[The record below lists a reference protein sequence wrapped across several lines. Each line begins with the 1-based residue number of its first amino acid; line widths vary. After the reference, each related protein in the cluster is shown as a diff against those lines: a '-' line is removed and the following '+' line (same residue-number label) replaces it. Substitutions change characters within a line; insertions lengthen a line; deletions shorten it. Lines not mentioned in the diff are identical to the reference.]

1 MFLQHVIA
9 FSKDFLIFWKD
20 RIDFQWRPRFFCHP
34 RSFFKENRCFLVA
47 NVVFQ

>member
-34 RSFFKENRCFLVA
+34 RSFLNENRCF
-47 NVVFQ
+47 FDS